1 MTIQILRDMGRDVP
15 EWAQDPES
23 EGYCRWLE
31 GLIEG
36 VEIHQ
41 TKFTAPMRT
50 LDGVRKQWVL
60 DAVEEEGVW
69 QVK

>member
-23 EGYCRWLE
+23 EEYFHWLE
-31 GLIEG
+31 GLISCG
-36 VEIHQ
+36 EIHQ
-41 TKFTAPMRT
+41 TKFTAPMRM
-50 LDGVRKQWVL
+50 LNGERKQWML
-60 DAVEEEGVW
+60 EAVEEEGVW

>member
-1 MTIQILRDMGRDVP
+1 MITVIIDMGRKVP

-23 EGYCRWLE
+23 EGYMRWLE
-31 GLIEG
+31 ELIEEG
-36 VEIHQ
+36 KIHQ

-50 LDGVRKQWVL
+50 LNGERKQWML
-60 DAVEEEGVW
+60 EAVEEEGIW